1 MLSIIV
7 AVAEN
12 NAIGKNNQLLWH
24 LSEDL
29 KYFKKITAGHSIIM
43 GLNTY
48 LSLPV
53 KPLPNR
59 RNIVICDDK
68 SLKINDVEIA
78 YSIEE
83 AVDLVKHE
91 EEAFVCGGASVYR
104 QMLNLCGKLYITK
117 VLHNFEADT
126 FFPKLSENDWKLISE
141 SDIFE
146 GNGLNFKFCVFEK
159 NDIYLSDKN

>member
-7 AVAEN
+7 AVAKN

-24 LSEDL
+24 LSADL
-29 KYFKKITAGHSIIM
+29 KYFKKITAGHSIVM

-53 KPLPNR
+53 KPLPKR

-68 SLKINDVEIA
+68 SLKINDVEIV
-78 YSIEE
+78 YSVED
-83 AVDLVKHE
+83 AVDLVKNE
-91 EEAFVCGGASVYR
+91 EESFVCGGASIYR
-104 QMLNLCGKLYITK
+104 QMLPLCGKLYITK
-117 VLHNFEADT
+117 VLQNFDADT
-126 FFPKLSENDWKLISE
+126 FFPEISEKDWNLISE

-146 GNGLNFKFCVFEK
+146 ENGLKCQFCVFEK
-159 NDIYLSDKN
+159 NNGQ